1 MNPNLNISGFTPSN
15 KIYLPPLKF
24 HFNDMSDLPIKGMNT
39 NGFKSFRVLRNVLC
53 RSAVA

>member
-1 MNPNLNISGFTPSN
+1 MNPSLNISGFTPSN
-15 KIYLPPLKF
+15 KINLPPLIC
-24 HFNDMSDLPIKGMNT
+24 NINAVSNLPMKGMNT